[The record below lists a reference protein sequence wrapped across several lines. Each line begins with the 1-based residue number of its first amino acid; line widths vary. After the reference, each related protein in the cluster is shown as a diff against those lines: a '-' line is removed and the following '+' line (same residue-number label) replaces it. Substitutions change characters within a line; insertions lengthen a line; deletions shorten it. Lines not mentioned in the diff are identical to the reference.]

1 MPAIVQ
7 LLLSLLGGVGAARA
21 SHALLS
27 RAAAS
32 ASPRLAGW
40 LMPELGKMKLIPGLT
55 EGASFMAGDTL
66 VRNLLDAS
74 RVWEQPPINAPA
86 ENNGSKLDA
95 YRLQSQQEQTLDE
108 LLRGVF

>member
-7 LLLSLLGGVGAARA
+7 LLLSLLGGLGASQA
-21 SHALLS
+21 SRALLS

-40 LMPELGKMKLIPGLT
+40 LNPATAKLIPGAADVIGFT
-55 EGASFMAGDTL
+55 AGDAL

-86 ENNGSKLDA
+86 ENNGAKLDA